1 MSIDLDIAPL
11 RATRVTWGP
20 LLRAWRQ
27 RLGDEAAALLGPDPK
42 LRVLGA
48 GASVAEDATLEPPAH
63 YYLDLAAP
71 NTLSLSA
78 MPNTN
83 DLDEVEYL
91 EDYARNLEP
100 RDATALA
107 LAWREVGYCYEV
119 SSGGGRSPREPAL
132 FITLACALADMC
144 DGRIIVMNDGI
155 FDLGVGVYTA
165 EQFAS
170 ARWLHTGLV
179 RDRGPSSTLP

>member
-1 MSIDLDIAPL
+1 VSIDLDIAPL
-11 RATRVTWGP
+11 RATRVGWGP

-48 GASVAEDATLEPPAH
+48 GAAVAEDAALEPPGH
-63 YYLDLAAP
+63 YSLDLAAP

-78 MPNTN
+78 MPNKN
-83 DLDEVEYL
+83 SLDEIEYL
-91 EDYARNLEP
+91 KDYARNLEP
-100 RDATALA
+100 RGATALA
-107 LAWREVGYCYEV
+107 LSWRGVGYYYEV
-119 SSGGGRSPREPAL
+119 SSGGGRSTNEPAL
-132 FITLACALADMC
+132 FVTLACALADIC

-170 ARWLHTGLV
+170 VRWLHTGPARV
-179 RDRGPSSTLP
+179 RGPSSE